1 MEFITVISTSLL
13 SSGAV
18 IAYFKLIA
26 NTSSKIFTDRLIERF
41 KAENSVQLEK
51 LKSELSLE
59 IEGAKS
65 KLKNSELIFSQRLKA
80 SAEFSLIIRSLLP
93 KSTFPNM
100 DWSDACDYAA
110 YGLESFSEK
119 MRDFLTTNKY
129 ILPEEVY
136 SIAYASAGTA
146 SELAH
151 EVSEDISPSLNTSI
165 GQLISNLFDAE
176 LILFKE
182 IKDGYLTE

>member
-1 MEFITVISTSLL
+1 MEILTVFAASLL

-18 IAYFKLIA
+18 IIYIKVIA

-41 KAENSVQLEK
+41 KAENSTQLEK

-80 SAEFSLIIRSLLP
+80 AAEFSLIIRSLLP
-93 KSTFPNM
+93 KNTFPNM

-110 YGLESFSEK
+110 YELENFSGT
-119 MRDFLTTNKY
+119 MRNFLAANKY
-129 ILPEEVY
+129 VLPEDVV
-136 SIAYASAGTA
+136 SIAQSLAGTA

-151 EVSEDISPSLNTSI
+151 DVSEDISPKLNTAI
-165 GQLISNLFDAE
+165 GKLISNLFDAE
-176 LILFKE
+176 SILFKE
-182 IKDGYLTE
+182 IKEGYLTE